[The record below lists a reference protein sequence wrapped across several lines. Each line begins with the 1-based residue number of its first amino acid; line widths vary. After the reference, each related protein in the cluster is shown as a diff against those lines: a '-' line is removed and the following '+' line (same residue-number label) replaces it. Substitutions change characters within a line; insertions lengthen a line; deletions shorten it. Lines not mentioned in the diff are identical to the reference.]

1 MKSSSPAAAAARG
14 DDWTGAADDRPAQ
27 KERTGNERAGIDHR
41 GRLKVILQQLTLQHN
56 FEQHML
62 RKQTESVRTSTCSS
76 LAQGQAR
83 LRERAV
89 QRAHERAAHRRY
101 PRRQR

>member
-62 RKQTESVRTSTCSS
+62 RKQTEPVAEADGACAHLRQ
-76 LAQGQAR
+76 AQAG
-83 LRERAV
+83 LR
-89 QRAHERAAHRRY
+89 
-101 PRRQR
+101 